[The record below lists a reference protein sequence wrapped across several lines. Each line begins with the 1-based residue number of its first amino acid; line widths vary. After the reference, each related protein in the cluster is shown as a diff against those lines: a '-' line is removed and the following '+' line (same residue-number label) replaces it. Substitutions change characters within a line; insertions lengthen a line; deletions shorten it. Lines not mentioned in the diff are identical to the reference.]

1 MARNHLALVSSEK
14 PATEE
19 SWASELEHLL
29 AKAAKLA
36 AAHDVHTDAFLHAAW
51 SACLDARPGLRDEL
65 EDKELRAQLRKLR
78 KQGLVGTA

>member
-1 MARNHLALVSSEK
+1 MSRNHLALVSSAQ

-19 SWASELEHLL
+19 AWKSELEDLL
-29 AKAAKLA
+29 AKAAKIA
-36 AAHDVHTDAFLHAAW
+36 AAHDLDTDRFLHAAW
-51 SACLDARPGLRDEL
+51 SACLDAQPELRDEL